1 MKKKV
6 VLLLAATMIVSALSG
21 CGMTK
26 KESEAMIT
34 DISNADMLKTADEK
48 SLINSDEAVKAFSDA
63 LDKVKKEKNITID
76 TTTTTNLGEGDKAE
90 NAINTSK
97 LKKDVTDDKST
108 ASVELT
114 NDYTGQKSKVSG
126 YYDGKTLFFTST
138 ATNESTKKDETQKIK
153 EEMSFDDFL
162 SIIDSY
168 SLNLYEENIEKAS
181 LETKKDGS
189 KIFKIAYNPEK
200 LQATMQTNIEAAG
213 QSLPDGQTM
222 KVNFSNVEAKV
233 NKDGN
238 LTSFAFK
245 IDAKYVS
252 DKEESPYNYTIVAD
266 FTNFG
271 KTKVDVVTK
280 TDDYK
285 DASEIQQ
292 EQAAETTTDSLESA
306 PQVTTTN
313 QPDPTAK

>member
-48 SLINSDEAVKAFSDA
+48 SLINADEAVKAFSDA

-108 ASVELT
+108 ASVDLT

-181 LETKKDGS
+181 LETEKDGS

-252 DKEESPYNYTIVAD
+252 DKEESQYNFSIVAD

-271 KTKVDVVTK
+271 NTKVDVVSK
-280 TDDYK
+280 TDDYN

>member
-1 MKKKV
+1 
-6 VLLLAATMIVSALSG
+6 
-21 CGMTK
+21 
-26 KESEAMIT
+26 
-34 DISNADMLKTADEK
+34 
-48 SLINSDEAVKAFSDA
+48 
-63 LDKVKKEKNITID
+63 
-76 TTTTTNLGEGDKAE
+76 
-90 NAINTSK
+90 
-97 LKKDVTDDKST
+97 
-108 ASVELT
+108 
-114 NDYTGQKSKVSG
+114 
-126 YYDGKTLFFTST
+126 
-138 ATNESTKKDETQKIK
+138 
-153 EEMSFDDFL
+153 
-162 SIIDSY
+162 
-168 SLNLYEENIEKAS
+168 
-181 LETKKDGS
+181 
-189 KIFKIAYNPEK
+189 
-200 LQATMQTNIEAAG
+200 MQTNIEAAG

>member
-48 SLINSDEAVKAFSDA
+48 SLINADEAVKAFSDA

-181 LETKKDGS
+181 LETEKDGS

-222 KVNFSNVEAKV
+222 KVNFSNVEV
-233 NKDGN
+233 
-238 LTSFAFK
+238 
-245 IDAKYVS
+245 I
-252 DKEESPYNYTIVAD
+252 
-266 FTNFG
+266 
-271 KTKVDVVTK
+271 
-280 TDDYK
+280 
-285 DASEIQQ
+285 
-292 EQAAETTTDSLESA
+292 
-306 PQVTTTN
+306 
-313 QPDPTAK
+313 

>member
-48 SLINSDEAVKAFSDA
+48 SLINADEAVKAFSDA
-63 LDKVKKEKNITID
+63 LDKVKKEKNITIE

-162 SIIDSY
+162 SIFDSY
-168 SLNLYEENIEKAS
+168 SLRWL
-181 LETKKDGS
+181 
-189 KIFKIAYNPEK
+189 
-200 LQATMQTNIEAAG
+200 
-213 QSLPDGQTM
+213 
-222 KVNFSNVEAKV
+222 
-233 NKDGN
+233 
-238 LTSFAFK
+238 
-245 IDAKYVS
+245 
-252 DKEESPYNYTIVAD
+252 
-266 FTNFG
+266 
-271 KTKVDVVTK
+271 
-280 TDDYK
+280 
-285 DASEIQQ
+285 
-292 EQAAETTTDSLESA
+292 
-306 PQVTTTN
+306 
-313 QPDPTAK
+313 

>member
-6 VLLLAATMIVSALSG
+6 VLLLAATMIVTSLSG

-48 SLINSDEAVKAFSDA
+48 SLINADEAVKAFSDA
-63 LDKVKKEKNITID
+63 LTKVKEEINVTID

-90 NAINTSK
+90 NAVNTSK
-97 LKKDVTDDKST
+97 LKKNITDDKST

-114 NDYTGQKSKVSG
+114 NDYSGQKSKVSG
-126 YYDGKTLFFTST
+126 YYDGKTLFFAST
-138 ATNESTKKDETQKIK
+138 TTNEKTKKDETQKIK

-189 KIFKIAYNPEK
+189 KVFKIAYNPEK

-222 KVNFSNVEAKV
+222 KVNFSNVEAMLIKMV
-233 NKDGN
+233 
-238 LTSFAFK
+238 
-245 IDAKYVS
+245 I
-252 DKEESPYNYTIVAD
+252 
-266 FTNFG
+266 
-271 KTKVDVVTK
+271 
-280 TDDYK
+280 
-285 DASEIQQ
+285 
-292 EQAAETTTDSLESA
+292 
-306 PQVTTTN
+306 
-313 QPDPTAK
+313 

>member
-6 VLLLAATMIVSALSG
+6 VLLLAATMIVSSLSG

-48 SLINSDEAVKAFSDA
+48 SLINADEAVKAFSDA
-63 LDKVKKEKNITID
+63 LTKVKEEKNVTID

-90 NAINTSK
+90 NAVNTSK
-97 LKKDVTDDKST
+97 LKKNITDDKST

-114 NDYTGQKSKVSG
+114 NDYSGQKSKVSG

-138 ATNESTKKDETQKIK
+138 ASNESTKKDETQKIK

-189 KIFKIAYNPEK
+189 KVFKIAYNPEK

-222 KVNFSNVEAKV
+222 KVNFSNVEANV

-238 LTSFAFK
+238 LTSFAFR

-266 FTNFG
+266 FTDFG